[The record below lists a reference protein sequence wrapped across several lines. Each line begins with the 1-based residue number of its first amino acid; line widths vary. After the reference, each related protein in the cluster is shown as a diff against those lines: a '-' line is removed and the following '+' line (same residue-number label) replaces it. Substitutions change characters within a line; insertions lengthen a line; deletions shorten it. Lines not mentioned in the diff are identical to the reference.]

1 MDSVTT
7 KKLTPKRKKKITF
20 SNTKIMG
27 QTCQTFSSS
36 VETSLEKDLRRLVND
51 ERFHDI
57 TLKCSDGKIVFG
69 YKPILATRSNIF
81 NELIF
86 TESKDN
92 ILSFNN
98 INSNAM
104 KVILEYLYTSKIRL
118 ENLNVDNFIE
128 VYYAAIHF
136 KLSFQSEMSDV
147 VSSILKAGNED
158 TGKKLLSDFVN
169 KFSLMENDMDDLVLS
184 ILVKSVA
191 TNKLTKNENDSLSL
205 EGLRYLLM
213 KTIDTKNS
221 FATPEIEIWKYALMR
236 AKREAMT
243 YYQEIRP
250 YLIPFARYINLNRMD
265 PEEIRTHV
273 EPYNI
278 YSNVDIKDAYFS
290 ISSDRG
296 LGFIRGAPIFKWKN
310 DKPDLI
316 ISDHGFTVEANKF
329 TQPKSILGDLIFK
342 GRGVYEWN
350 ISVEKLCK
358 TIYIGICNIYA
369 DLNKSDRDYH
379 GWVLGSDGYVYH
391 EKSHK
396 WYDAKFKEGDK
407 VTIHLDMKNRT
418 CAFSINDNKKP
429 LVSKWN
435 IPSQVYPIVS
445 LGHGSKL
452 GIERVQI

>member
-1 MDSVTT
+1 
-7 KKLTPKRKKKITF
+7 
-20 SNTKIMG
+20 MG
-27 QTCQTFSSS
+27 QTFSSS
-36 VETSLEKDLRRLVND
+36 EKETLLEKDLRRLMND

-57 TLKCSDGKIVFG
+57 ALKCSDGKIVFG
-69 YKPILATRSNIF
+69 YKPILATRSKIF

-98 INSNAM
+98 VNSNAM
-104 KVILEYLYTSKIRL
+104 KVVLEYLYTSKIRE

-128 VYYAAIHF
+128 VYYAAAHF
-136 KLSFQSEMSDV
+136 KLSFQPEMYIA
-147 VSSILKAGNED
+147 ILSFLKDGNED
-158 TGKKLLSDFVN
+158 TGKKLLSDLVN
-169 KFSLMENDMDDLVLS
+169 KFSLTIDDMDDDVLRYLVCW
-184 ILVKSVA
+184 VA
-191 TNKLTKNENDSLSL
+191 KDRLKKNEIDSLSI

-213 KTIDTKNS
+213 KTIDTKES
-221 FATPEIEIWKYALMR
+221 FATPEIEIWEYALTK
-236 AKREAMT
+236 AKT
-243 YYQEIRP
+243 YGQQEVQK
-250 YLIPFARYINLNRMD
+250 YLIPLARYINLNRMD
-265 PEEIRTHV
+265 PEEIKTHV

-278 YSNVDIKDAYFS
+278 YSNEDIKNTYFS
-290 ISSDRG
+290 ISSGKG
-296 LGFIRGAPIFKWKN
+296 LGFIRGVPIFKWKN

-316 ISDHGFTVEANKF
+316 VSDYGFTVEANN
-329 TQPKSILGDLIFK
+329 TQSKSILGDLVFK

-350 ISVEKLCK
+350 ISVKKLRK
-358 TIYIGICNIYA
+358 TIYIGVCNINV
-369 DLNKSDRDYH
+369 DLNKNDQDYH

-391 EKSHK
+391 EKKYK

-407 VTIHLDMKNRT
+407 VTVHLDMKYRT

-452 GIERVQI
+452 GIEVQGFCD